1 MPDKPLKEVLVELDS
16 ALRTANIQA
25 DDRKLIESVHQDV
38 SLALTQQP
46 SAAVPAHLPDSL
58 RRAIERVQ
66 VEHPRLSSALTNALN
81 ALSEIGL

>member
-1 MPDKPLKEVLVELDS
+1 MPDKPVKELLDELDS
-16 ALRTANIQA
+16 ALRTANIPA
-25 DDRKLIESVHQDV
+25 DDRQLIERVHED
-38 SLALTQQP
+38 LARTFVQQP
-46 SAAVPAHLPDSL
+46 SAAVPSHLPDAL